1 MKYRIYDH
9 RYGGFMFARIP
20 DYRPAWES
28 LLDSLDSIDDQMIVD
43 RFMSKEE
50 KRGKSVTNAVNSLI
64 KDEMVGRGWEAES
77 YIFAD
82 EAYQDRDDGRKGIW
96 RLDFAREPLAVE
108 VAFNHRSDV
117 AWNLIKPVLAG
128 ELNHVEK
135 RVQCGGGVI
144 VCATQ
149 EFKDAMGM
157 DSACGTYDDYVAYCL
172 PLRNLL
178 TVPLA
183 IIGLEAP
190 ESFVIEHRKRQGG
203 SLIGDVKWK
212 GMRDSNA

>member
-1 MKYRIYDH
+1 MRYEIYDFRH
-9 RYGGFMFARIP
+9 GEFIFSHVP
-20 DYRPAWES
+20 EYRGVWES
-28 LLDSLDSIDDQMIVD
+28 LLDALDSIDEQSIVD
-43 RFMSKEE
+43 RFMSKGDR
-50 KRGKSVTNAVNSLI
+50 RGKSVTNAVNALI
-64 KDEMVGRGWEAES
+64 KEELVGRGWEAES

-82 EAYQDRDDGRKGIW
+82 EAYQDKDDGRKGIW

-135 RVQCGGGVI
+135 RVQCGGGVV

-149 EFKDAMGM
+149 AFKDAVGM

-178 TVPLA
+178 TVPMA

-190 ESFVIEHRKRQGG
+190 ESFRVAHRPKPNG
-203 SLIGDVKWK
+203 SGLIGDVVWLD
-212 GMRDSNA
+212 GREG